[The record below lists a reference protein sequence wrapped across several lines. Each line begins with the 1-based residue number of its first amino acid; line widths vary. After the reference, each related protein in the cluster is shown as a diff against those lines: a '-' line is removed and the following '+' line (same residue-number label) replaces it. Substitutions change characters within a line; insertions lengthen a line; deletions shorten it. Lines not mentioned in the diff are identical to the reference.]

1 MKKAFSFGLLAA
13 TIVLIVSPSCKKEK
27 QVTSIKLSETTKII
41 VVGGEFAL
49 TATVEPVDATNRD
62 VVWSSDKSSV
72 ATVDKGKVRG
82 IAVGEATITVTTKD
96 GGKSAR
102 CKVTVQAKKKPVT
115 GVKLSET
122 TKTIRV
128 GEEFTLTPTIE
139 PDDATDKTVS
149 WTSDK
154 PTIAT
159 VIDGKVKGVAVGE
172 ANITVTTKDGNKTA
186 VCKVTVDVEV
196 DKAALLDGVAYMED
210 KIEGVL
216 YPYQIELVTPESAV
230 NDKGKFIAAGIYHR
244 FTISSTKP
252 VNVTDK
258 PAFGDYI
265 VQSGNAPMTLLT
277 KNYIS
282 YVRKINANGKFE
294 GQAEA
299 ITAGTLTIADKKI
312 VFDGATAKGKIKIEY
327 NGDYKVINKGLWRYE
342 PRTQEV
348 KTETFSAG
356 SIMSYGSDDDGL
368 PSQILHLSAN
378 GDKKMLLVKF
388 FIAKEATVFTP
399 GTYQVEATYGKQAV
413 GTIQKSPGE
422 IGALLWLMSSCLIYH
437 DGKYPT
443 TIYFFDKGT
452 AVVTDKDIK
461 FIVNSHFGS
470 TLNITYTGELT
481 FKKNQVLS
489 GKEKYSVPLK
499 P

>member
-13 TIVLIVSPSCKKEK
+13 AIVLIVSPSCKKEK
-27 QVTSIKLSETTKII
+27 QVTSIKLSETNKII

-299 ITAGTLTIADKKI
+299 ITSGTLTIADKKI
-312 VFDGATAKGKIKIEY
+312 VFDGSTAKGKIKIEY
-327 NGDYKVINKGLWRYE
+327 NGDYKVINK
-342 PRTQEV
+342 
-348 KTETFSAG
+348 
-356 SIMSYGSDDDGL
+356 
-368 PSQILHLSAN
+368 
-378 GDKKMLLVKF
+378 
-388 FIAKEATVFTP
+388 
-399 GTYQVEATYGKQAV
+399 
-413 GTIQKSPGE
+413 
-422 IGALLWLMSSCLIYH
+422 
-437 DGKYPT
+437 
-443 TIYFFDKGT
+443 
-452 AVVTDKDIK
+452 
-461 FIVNSHFGS
+461 
-470 TLNITYTGELT
+470 
-481 FKKNQVLS
+481 
-489 GKEKYSVPLK
+489 
-499 P
+499 

>member
-1 MKKAFSFGLLAA
+1 
-13 TIVLIVSPSCKKEK
+13 
-27 QVTSIKLSETTKII
+27 
-41 VVGGEFAL
+41 
-49 TATVEPVDATNRD
+49 
-62 VVWSSDKSSV
+62 
-72 ATVDKGKVRG
+72 
-82 IAVGEATITVTTKD
+82 
-96 GGKSAR
+96 
-102 CKVTVQAKKKPVT
+102 
-115 GVKLSET
+115 
-122 TKTIRV
+122 
-128 GEEFTLTPTIE
+128 
-139 PDDATDKTVS
+139 
-149 WTSDK
+149 
-154 PTIAT
+154 
-159 VIDGKVKGVAVGE
+159 
-172 ANITVTTKDGNKTA
+172 
-186 VCKVTVDVEV
+186 
-196 DKAALLDGVAYMED
+196 LDGVAYMED

-252 VNVTDK
+252 VNITDK

-294 GQAEA
+294 GLAEA
-299 ITAGTLTIADKKI
+299 ITSGTLTIADKKI

-348 KTETFSAG
+348 KTEIFSAG
-356 SIMSYGSDDDGL
+356 SIMSYGSDDDDL

-388 FIAKEATVFTP
+388 FIAKDATVFTP